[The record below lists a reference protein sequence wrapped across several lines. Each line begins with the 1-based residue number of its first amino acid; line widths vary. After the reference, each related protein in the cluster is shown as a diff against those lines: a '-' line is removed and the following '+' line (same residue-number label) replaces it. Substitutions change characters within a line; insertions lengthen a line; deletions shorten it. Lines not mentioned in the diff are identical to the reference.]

1 MQASAKA
8 FYQYE
13 TSPRKLEPEY
23 KTKKVKKNRPPK
35 VDNTKVRK
43 TRMQILKENEM
54 KKKKLKAK
62 FIIYTL
68 IIFSAFFV
76 MTYRNSLIDE
86 KFMKVESLKSDLALL
101 QKENEQLRVNI
112 ENSFNLATIEQQA
125 KELLGM
131 QKLDDNQKEYITLP
145 KKEFIQPVT
154 EKIIIEND
162 TWYQRILNIIK
173 NLW

>member
-1 MQASAKA
+1 MQASSKA

-23 KTKKVKKNRPPK
+23 KSK
-35 VDNTKVRK
+35 KVRK
-43 TRMQILKENEM
+43 TRQPKSNNVKVRKTRAQVLKEKEL

-62 FIIYTL
+62 FVIYAL
-68 IIFSAFFV
+68 LIFSAFFV

-125 KELLGM
+125 KEQLGM

-145 KKEFIQPVT
+145 KKEFIQPVN
-154 EKIIIEND
+154 EKIIFEND
-162 TWYQRILNIIK
+162 TWYQRIFNIIK